1 MTLLRLE
8 CSRVAFKD
16 ALSHVQPRARADYG
30 AFLMTQPALVRE
42 LVSALAQALQV
53 PVFCKIRVFP
63 SVERTVAFARML
75 EEAGCALLAVHGRTR
90 KMIRKGAASWEAIRV
105 REGASR
111 ELQSRA
117 EASAWAHCT
126 RARRR

>member
-1 MTLLRLE
+1 
-8 CSRVAFKD
+8 
-16 ALSHVQPRARADYG
+16 
-30 AFLMTQPALVRE
+30 MTQPALVRE
-42 LVSALAQALQV
+42 LVSALARALHV

-63 SVERTVAFARML
+63 SVERTVTFARML

-105 REGASR
+105 RRGGGGGGSRRGR

-117 EASAWAHCT
+117 EASAWAHCA